1 MHKAKDFSTPTV
13 AWRTAVLKQK
23 VLNDLSW
30 KDEKGPMLKTEQHQ
44 RMFER
49 QHSRN
54 FWEVVECTVGFPKL
68 LDIILNWTEL
78 KQVLFHKRLITKTNQ
93 LSAWN
98 VLHLTLK
105 CRLLFQANIQIKPMI
120 HNQH

>member
-23 VLNDLSW
+23 VLNDVSW
-30 KDEKGPMLKTEQHQ
+30 KDEKGPMLTTEQHQ

-68 LDIILNWTEL
+68 LDIILNWTETSPL
-78 KQVLFHKRLITKTNQ
+78 SQATHYKNQSTFCPETQVTIPSKH
-93 LSAWN
+93 SD
-98 VLHLTLK
+98 
-105 CRLLFQANIQIKPMI
+105 
-120 HNQH
+120 